1 MEQPQPGRTVRSR
14 TNTGHPVSLE
24 RVRGRVRRAGL
35 SMLLLGI
42 LLAVCAA
49 AEERRETRAVCL
61 IAAVSALAASVSRWR
76 QLRRQGPLSMPI
88 GELLPSSPSPAMVVD
103 LGRHR
108 ILCANPACTR
118 MLGAP
123 EGTLDGKPV
132 AEVLPNADCG
142 AVLERVAQGF
152 DRFECRMRAADG
164 RAVDVEALVSL
175 VQARDSD
182 YLLVFLRDAT
192 SERRAQER
200 FQAAFDG
207 SGDGLL
213 VLEEGRVVDLNR
225 EAVRLFEAASRESV
239 IGEDFQSLLGG
250 SEGEDWPGRI
260 RTAEAG
266 GRCRARTEAVTR
278 TGRRFVAEVVLSG
291 FQVQG
296 GRVVLASVRDATEE
310 ARAREAAESSSMLLR
325 TVIDAVPCY
334 IFAKNAEGK
343 YRLANRALAEL
354 FGVEPDQVEGLTD
367 IDHGATPEQAAAYRA
382 DDLRV
387 IRTGE
392 RLVIPEQRVLRV
404 DGTLGWFHTVKV
416 PVRLPGSDE
425 PLVLGVCID
434 ITEQKMAHEALLHA
448 EGRYRQLLE
457 NSDFAVFELSPVGI
471 CTFASSGWERL
482 LGYPPADVQGHH
494 IGEFVHPDDLVG
506 PDGLLAGLDGRRFH
520 GAECRML
527 HKDGSIRWHRMFGS
541 PLLDADGRVVGVLC
555 GTTDI
560 TEQRIAEEEA
570 AKRLDLLTKTNE
582 AARIGTWEVDLLQ
595 GTIEWSPITRK
606 IHEVGPDYVPEL
618 EKAIEFYVEGEDRET
633 IRGVFFRAVKEG
645 EPYDVE
651 LRIVTATGR
660 ERWVRA
666 VGYPV
671 FERGQCRRVYGT
683 FQDIDDRKRA
693 EEALRAANE
702 QLQQAILAANEMAVQ
717 AEAASR
723 AKSEFLAN
731 MSHEIRTPLN
741 GVIGMLGLL
750 QDTDLAPDQK
760 RYAEVARS
768 SAESLLTVINDILD
782 YSKIEA
788 GRLELESTPFDLQ
801 EMLDDF
807 ATVMGV
813 RAFQQGLEFAC
824 GLDPGVPNRV
834 VGDPGRLRQILT
846 NLVGNAL
853 KFTHS
858 GEIGVRGSL
867 AGKDGEWVRVRFE
880 VRDTGIGIPEDKLD
894 ALFDKFTQVDASTT
908 RRYGGTGLGLA
919 ISKQLAE
926 LMGGSIGVRSRLGE
940 GSTFWFEVRLQRDE
954 AQAQAQPPFDGQ
966 RVLVVD
972 DHATNREIVA
982 AALRS
987 WGLVPVEASD
997 GAEALRLLQEAA
1009 AADDPF

>member
-1 MEQPQPGRTVRSR
+1 M
-14 TNTGHPVSLE
+14 
-24 RVRGRVRRAGL
+24 
-35 SMLLLGI
+35 
-42 LLAVCAA
+42 
-49 AEERRETRAVCL
+49 
-61 IAAVSALAASVSRWR
+61 
-76 QLRRQGPLSMPI
+76 
-88 GELLPSSPSPAMVVD
+88 
-103 LGRHR
+103 
-108 ILCANPACTR
+108 
-118 MLGAP
+118 
-123 EGTLDGKPV
+123 
-132 AEVLPNADCG
+132 
-142 AVLERVAQGF
+142 
-152 DRFECRMRAADG
+152 
-164 RAVDVEALVSL
+164 
-175 VQARDSD
+175 
-182 YLLVFLRDAT
+182 
-192 SERRAQER
+192 
-200 FQAAFDG
+200 
-207 SGDGLL
+207 
-213 VLEEGRVVDLNR
+213 
-225 EAVRLFEAASRESV
+225 
-239 IGEDFQSLLGG
+239 
-250 SEGEDWPGRI
+250 
-260 RTAEAG
+260 
-266 GRCRARTEAVTR
+266 
-278 TGRRFVAEVVLSG
+278 
-291 FQVQG
+291 
-296 GRVVLASVRDATEE
+296 
-310 ARAREAAESSSMLLR
+310 
-325 TVIDAVPCY
+325 
-334 IFAKNAEGK
+334 
-343 YRLANRALAEL
+343 
-354 FGVEPDQVEGLTD
+354 
-367 IDHGATPEQAAAYRA
+367 
-382 DDLRV
+382 
-387 IRTGE
+387 
-392 RLVIPEQRVLRV
+392 
-404 DGTLGWFHTVKV
+404 
-416 PVRLPGSDE
+416 RLPGSDE

-618 EKAIEFYVEGEDRET
+618 EKAIEFYLEGEDRET
-633 IRGVFFRAVKEG
+633 IRGVFSRAVTEG
-645 EPYDVE
+645 VSFDVE

-660 ERWVRA
+660 ERWVRS
-666 VGYPV
+666 VGHPV

-741 GVIGMLGLL
+741 GVIGMLVLL

-867 AGKDGEWVRVRFE
+867 AGEDGEWVRVRFE

-954 AQAQAQPPFDGQ
+954 TQAQAQPPFDGQ

-972 DHATNREIVA
+972 DHAANREIVA

-1009 AADDPF
+1009 AADDPFLVAVVDRLMPGMDGLELAECVRADPITRDVSLILLSSLGADRESEVFDVRLTKPVRFSELRSAMGRVLRQPGPVAEVRRVQPGEEQSLPPAQVLVAEDNPVNQQVALGVLRKLGLRAQAVGNGEEAIRALREFSFDLVLMDVQMPVLDGFEATRRIRSGEAGVSNPRVPIVAMTAHAMQGDRQRCLEAGMDDYVSKPVSKEALVQVLRRWLGGSGEAASCERQPAPAAVWDVESMLHRLGGDLELAVDVLRAYLDDTPQRLADLRDAAERGETQRAKAIAHTVKGASANVGAEAVREAAADIEAAAAAGHPWDGAELAARFQTVRMRMEAWLGEVQREAA